1 MNVAKPAIS
10 TSHAPVNWL
19 DRSLLVGP
27 HIALVK
33 NKEELSSAVENCGG
47 EPVEWDFETLGCA
60 CIHFALPDGSDVCL
74 IAVNPSVIEA
84 HCDPIKA
91 VGVLVHEVVHVY
103 QAHREKMAA
112 AGHKDN
118 GELEAY
124 SIMNLT
130 ITVLREYSRL
140 RDLHLSNTMSSMNDS
155 AMTHRPLAATVLP
168 GQSLTAGIETW
179 PLAKTTP

>member
-1 MNVAKPAIS
+1 MNGAKAAVS
-10 TSHAPVNWL
+10 THSPVNWL
-19 DRSLLVGP
+19 DRSILVGP
-27 HIALVK
+27 HIALVT
-33 NKEELSSAVENCGG
+33 NQEELRSAVENCGG
-47 EPVEWDFETLGCA
+47 EPVEWDFESLGCA

-74 IAVNPSVIEA
+74 IAVNPSVIEY

-103 QAHREKMAA
+103 QVHREKMSA
-112 AGHKDN
+112 AGHVDN

-140 RDLHLSNTMSSMNDS
+140 RDLHLSSTAPAMNDA
-155 AMTHRPLAATVLP
+155 AMTHRPSVATVLP
-168 GQSLTAGIETW
+168 GQSLTAGTETW
-179 PLAKTTP
+179 PLSKTIS